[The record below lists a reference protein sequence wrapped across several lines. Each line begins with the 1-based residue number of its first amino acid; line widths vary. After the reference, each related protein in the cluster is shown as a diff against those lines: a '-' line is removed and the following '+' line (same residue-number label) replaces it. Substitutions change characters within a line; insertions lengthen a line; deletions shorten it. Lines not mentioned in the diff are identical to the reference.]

1 MESCECY
8 NAPSCLGA
16 IGELPC
22 RTAKKTKAQLIEE
35 LAELK
40 NRLAELT
47 GEPSDKT
54 TETTDSH
61 PRSTRNEIKT
71 AIQLIGDFG
80 LVEAKGLDLSDSG
93 IGFELEDDIPFDME
107 FEVDGDLHQHRAHM
121 VWMQRLDNG
130 RNRFGFQFIAA
141 PTSSLLWLYKELGG
155 DSK

>member
-1 MESCECY
+1 MQDS
-8 NAPSCLGA
+8 
-16 IGELPC
+16 
-22 RTAKKTKAQLIEE
+22 KKTKAQLIAE

-47 GEPSDKT
+47 GEPSDET

-80 LVEAKGLDLSDSG
+80 LVEAKGLDLSDGG

-107 FEVDGDLHQHRAHM
+107 FEVDGNLHQHRAHM

-130 RNRFGFQFIAA
+130 RSRFGFQFITA
-141 PTSSLLWLYKELGG
+141 PTSSLLWLYKELDG

>member
-1 MESCECY
+1 MQDS
-8 NAPSCLGA
+8 
-16 IGELPC
+16 
-22 RTAKKTKAQLIEE
+22 KKTKAQLIEE

-47 GEPSDKT
+47 GEPSDETTET

>member
-1 MESCECY
+1 MQDS
-8 NAPSCLGA
+8 
-16 IGELPC
+16 
-22 RTAKKTKAQLIEE
+22 KKTKAQLIEE

-61 PRSTRNEIKT
+61 PRSTRNEIET

-121 VWMQRLDNG
+121 V
-130 RNRFGFQFIAA
+130 
-141 PTSSLLWLYKELGG
+141 
-155 DSK
+155 

>member
-1 MESCECY
+1 MQDS
-8 NAPSCLGA
+8 
-16 IGELPC
+16 
-22 RTAKKTKAQLIEE
+22 KKTKAQLIEE

-47 GEPSDKT
+47 GEPSDEI

-61 PRSTRNEIKT
+61 PRSTRNEIET
-71 AIQLIGDFG
+71 AIQLTGDFG

-93 IGFELEDDIPFDME
+93 IGFELEDDIPFDIE

-121 VWMQRLDNG
+121 VRMQRLDNG
-130 RNRFGFQFIAA
+130 RSRFGFQFIAA